1 MDNSNLQYEMMMLL
15 LLNAGNDRKLSIEEE
30 NKLKDLMN
38 LFLNEN
44 NEKTYNEYILINL
57 LMDDEFYTLE
67 EFNNKLMEKHFI
79 KSINLKLDYNE
90 YIIKFKKHYKKVKE
104 SASNYFNKLII
115 LKDLLDKKDLYKK
128 EELSNEIEKIYSDF
142 NRGFGGI

>member
-79 KSINLKLDYNE
+79 KSINLKLDYNQ
-90 YIIKFKKHYKKVKE
+90 YIIEFKKHYKKVKE

>member
-104 SASNYFNKLII
+104 KASDYFNKLVI

>member
-15 LLNAGNDRKLSIEEE
+15 LLNASNDRKLSIEEE

-44 NEKTYNEYILINL
+44 NKKTYNEYILINL

-104 SASNYFNKLII
+104 KASDYFNKLII